1 MKKTVSLVAG
11 VLAAVIA
18 ASAAGIAIGA
28 STRAGPSVANLAL
41 INGVIEIVQRD
52 YVHTV
57 TSDELTTDAL
67 KGMLTRLDPH
77 SDYMDEAEFKESQSD
92 LNGRFG
98 GLGIQ
103 ISTQDGV
110 PKIIS
115 PIDDTPAS
123 RAGLAGGDLIV
134 AIDGEST
141 HGIDLQKIVRILRGT
156 PGTSVKLTILR
167 GTKAPFDVA
176 ITRAIIEV
184 PSIKAKLQPNGIGY
198 VRVTEF
204 GGETADDFRKAVEKL
219 KQDAGGKLRGL
230 VIDLRNNP
238 GGLLSAAISIS
249 GNFLDGGTVVSTRGR
264 RRTEDHS
271 YSAPARGDLLPGVPI
286 VVLINGASASA
297 SEIVSG
303 ALQDRHR
310 ATIMGTPSFGKGSV
324 QSVIPLSGHGA
335 LRLTT
340 ALYYTPAGRSIQGEG
355 ITPDVVVE
363 APKDQQVAGALL
375 LSENELSGAF
385 KNPGRLGGQTKNDAQ
400 KVPSPAKASPAAAH
414 SAPIK
419 ADLIGSDQDAQLKAA
434 IAQLEQANG
443 CGGTRASANGSVV
456 NGAGANPCPKQ
467 PAQPQPAPKPGEP
480 QPAHP

>member
-1 MKKTVSLVAG
+1 MKKVTLAAG

-77 SDYMDEAEFKESQSD
+77 SDYMDEGEFKESQSD

-103 ISTQDGV
+103 ISSQDGV

-156 PGTSVKLTILR
+156 PGTTVKLTILR
-167 GTKAPFDVA
+167 GTKAPFEVS

-184 PSIKAKLQPNGIGY
+184 PSIKAKLQPNQIGY

-204 GGETADDFRKAVEKL
+204 GGETADDFKKAIDKL

-271 YSAPARGDLLPGVPI
+271 YAAPAHGDMLPGVPI
-286 VVLINGASASA
+286 VVLVNGASASA

-310 ATIMGTPSFGKGSV
+310 ATIMGTPTFGKGSV

-335 LRLTT
+335 MRLTT

-355 ITPDVVVE
+355 ITPDVVSE
-363 APKDQQVAGALL
+363 APKNQQVEGALM

-385 KNPGRLGGQTKNDAQ
+385 KNPGQLGGTKTDAA
-400 KVPSPAKASPAAAH
+400 KTPNPAKASSVAQH

-419 ADLIGSDQDAQLKAA
+419 VDLIGTDQDGQLKAA

-443 CGGTRASANGSVV
+443 CGGAGV
-456 NGAGANPCPKQ
+456 NGAAANPCPPQQ
-467 PAQPQPAPKPGEP
+467 PAQPQPA
-480 QPAHP
+480 QQ

>member
-1 MKKTVSLVAG
+1 MKKTITLAAG
-11 VLAAVIA
+11 VLVAVVA
-18 ASAAGIAIGA
+18 ASVAGIAIGA

-52 YVHTV
+52 YVHSIN
-57 TSDELTTDAL
+57 SDELTTDAL

-134 AIDGEST
+134 AIDGQST
-141 HGIDLQKIVRILRGT
+141 HGIDLQKIVRILRGN
-156 PGTSVKLTILR
+156 PGSSVKLTILR
-167 GTKAPFDVA
+167 GTKAPFDVSL
-176 ITRAIIEV
+176 TRAIIEV
-184 PSIKAKLQPNGIGY
+184 PSVKAKLEPNGIGY

-204 GGETADDFRKAVEKL
+204 GSDTADDFKKALDKL

-230 VIDLRNNP
+230 VLDLRNDP

-249 GNFLDGGTVVSTRGR
+249 GDFLDGGTVVSTHGR
-264 RRTEDHS
+264 RRTEDRS
-271 YSAPARGDLLPGVPI
+271 YPAPAHGDIIAGAPI

-297 SEIVSG
+297 SEIVAG
-303 ALQDRHR
+303 ALQDRKR

-340 ALYYTPAGRSIQGEG
+340 ALYYTPNGRSIQGEG
-355 ITPDVVVE
+355 ITPDVVAE
-363 APKDQQVAGALL
+363 APKDQQVAGALM
-375 LSENELSGAF
+375 LSENELNGAF
-385 KNPGRLGGQTKNDAQ
+385 KNPGRLNGQTKSDANSANPAQ
-400 KVPSPAKASPAAAH
+400 YSDAAQHSP
-414 SAPIK
+414 PIK
-419 ADLIGSDQDAQLKAA
+419 ADLIGTDQDAQLKAA
-434 IAQLEQANG
+434 ISRLEQLNACAG
-443 CGGTRASANGSVV
+443 
-456 NGAGANPCPKQ
+456 GAGGAVTGSGAKAC
-467 PAQPQPAPKPGEP
+467 AQ
-480 QPAHP
+480 